1 MGLLA
6 NPSCLDGGRQGTQT
20 GRCRQIATHQAKV
33 LCPEK
38 KHSGITQDR
47 ERRQAEHQTRW
58 PGGTLQTVIGP
69 VSEKDARSWE
79 ARQTKIIT
87 PERR

>member
-1 MGLLA
+1 MA
-6 NPSCLDGGRQGTQT
+6 NNWYGYNYVVRG
-20 GRCRQIATHQAKV
+20 
-33 LCPEK
+33 EK

-69 VSEKDARSWE
+69 VSEKEARAWE
-79 ARQTKIIT
+79 AKQTKTVT
-87 PERR
+87 PER